1 MRAIVNFFPRMTN
14 IRVRARTLLTFGE
27 FGGIIFSIEIYGR
40 KSMNVKDIFLDL
52 VGRET
57 TSEEESVSCP
67 STESQLLIAEHI
79 VALMKDIGIVDA
91 EVDSDGYVYGTIPAT
106 AKGYMTVGLIAHM
119 DTAPGVSGKDVK
131 PRVTEPYDGGDIL
144 LNSDGDVLSPTEY
157 PSLLH
162 HIGKHLIVTDGGTL
176 LGADDKAGVS
186 EILAVA
192 ERIIK
197 GNKPHGTVK
206 IAFTPDEEIGR
217 GADRFNVARFGADY
231 AYTVDGGRLGEIE
244 YENFNA
250 ASATV
255 EIFGRNIH
263 LGAARG
269 KMKNAALRAMEFN
282 SLLPAY
288 EVPATTDGY
297 EGFYH
302 LTGISGDE
310 SYAKLTYII
319 RDHDESKFSDRCA
332 LMTAAER
339 FFNEKYG
346 KNSARVT
353 LVESYRNMK
362 EKILPHMY
370 IVERAREAMSAL
382 GVEPIT
388 VPIRGGTDGARLPYM
403 GLPCPNLSTG
413 GENFHSRFEYIPL
426 EDMER
431 MVDVLEGIIYLSKEL
446 L

>member
-1 MRAIVNFFPRMTN
+1 
-14 IRVRARTLLTFGE
+14 
-27 FGGIIFSIEIYGR
+27 
-40 KSMNVKDIFLDL
+40 MNVKDIFLDL
-52 VGRET
+52 VSYHT
-57 TSEEESVSCP
+57 TSNEDSETCP
-67 STESQLLIAEHI
+67 STGEQLVAAEHI
-79 VALMKDIGIVDA
+79 LSVMKGIGIKDC
-91 EVDSDGYVYGTIPAT
+91 EIDSNGYVYGSIPAT
-106 AKGYMTVGLIAHM
+106 AEGFLTIGLIAHM

-131 PRVTEPYDGGDIL
+131 PKVTEPYEGGDVL
-144 LNSDGDVLSPTEY
+144 LNSDGDVLSPVEY
-157 PSLLH
+157 PSLLR
-162 HIGKHLIVTDGGTL
+162 HIGKRLIVTDGKTL
-176 LGADDKAGVS
+176 LGADDKAGVA
-186 EILAVA
+186 EILTVA

-197 GNKPHGTVK
+197 SDKPHGTVK

-217 GADRFNVARFGADY
+217 GADRFDVPRFGADY

-263 LGAARG
+263 PGAARG

-282 SLLPAY
+282 SLLPVY

-302 LTGISGDE
+302 LTGMSGDE

-319 RDHDESKFSDRCA
+319 RDHDENKFAERCN
-332 LMTAAER
+332 LMKAAEK

-353 LVESYRNMK
+353 LVDSYRNMK

-370 IVERAREAMSAL
+370 IVDRAREAMTAL
-382 GVEPIT
+382 DIEPIT
-388 VPIRGGTDGARLPYM
+388 VPIRGGTDGARLSYM

-426 EDMER
+426 DDMER
-431 MVDVLEGIIYLSKEL
+431 MVDVLEGVVYLAKEL
-446 L
+446 V